1 MSRGQLNWKAVGV
14 VLGLFLLSTGPV
26 LAAGFSI
33 FEQGSKAMGLGGA
46 FTAQADDASAIFFNV
61 GGIAFQKDRAF
72 QLGATYITTSTADFK
87 GLSPYPGVGVNGE
100 QKKLSKL
107 PVHFY
112 WVEPINSNLTFGL
125 GLNAPFGLAVEWDHP
140 DTWPGRFISQKAEL
154 QAIDLSLNLGYQATP
169 KLGLGFGLIYRTS
182 TVELRARRA
191 AVNPFTLQPAEVA
204 AVRLK
209 SDSFNDG
216 YGFQVGMLYKYNN
229 SFQWGLTYRGS
240 IKVDYSGD
248 LTFRQVSTGNPVFDA
263 IVATQVPFGQ
273 KVGAKTSIEFPDT
286 WSLGLNFALS
296 PTWRLETDV
305 DWTGWSHFE
314 TLNATF
320 DNPAVDPLI
329 APQNWKDVYSYR
341 LGVRWIRTQK
351 TEWRFGYVYDENPI
365 PDETLG
371 PLLPDSNRTGYC
383 IGYGF
388 QGNTLKTDL
397 ALMYLP
403 FEKRTIDSSVNQVAQ
418 FYGSYN
424 TTAWLLG
431 VTVGW

>member
-1 MSRGQLNWKAVGV
+1 MSRNQLNWKAVGV
-14 VLGLFLLSTGPV
+14 ILGLLSLSTGPV

-61 GGIAFQKDRAF
+61 GGIAFQKERAF
-72 QLGATYITTSTADFK
+72 QLGATYITTETADYK
-87 GLSPYPGVGVNGE
+87 GLPPYPGSGVNGE

-112 WVEPINSNLTFGL
+112 WVEPINDSWTFGL
-125 GLNAPFGLAVEWDHP
+125 GLDTPFGLAVEWDHP
-140 DTWPGRFISQKAEL
+140 NSWPGRFISQKAEL
-154 QAIDLSLNLGYQATP
+154 QAVDLSVNLGYQATP
-169 KLGLGFGLIYRTS
+169 KLGLGFGIIARTS
-182 TVELRARRA
+182 TVELVAHRA
-191 AVNPFTLQPAEVA
+191 AVNPFTLQPADVA
-204 AVRLK
+204 RVDLK

-248 LTFRQVSTGNPVFDA
+248 LTSRQISTGNPVFDA

-273 KVGAKTSIEFPDT
+273 KVGASTSIEFPDT
-286 WSLGLNFALS
+286 ASLGLNFALS

-305 DWTGWSHFE
+305 NWTGWSHFK
-314 TLNATF
+314 TLIATF
-320 DNPAVDPLI
+320 DNPLVDDLV
-329 APQNWKDVYSYR
+329 APQNWEDVYSYR
-341 LGVRWIRTQK
+341 LGVRWMRSQK

-371 PLLPDSNRTGYC
+371 PLLPDANRTGYSV
-383 IGYGF
+383 GYGF
-388 QGNTLKTDL
+388 QGNRLKTDL

-403 FEKRTIDSSVNQVAQ
+403 FDKRTIDSSVAQVNG
-418 FYGSYN
+418 FYGTYD